1 MRKRTSTNSE
11 KCENENKNIG
21 KQSKVS
27 RIGDPWGLGYKSR
40 RPASLAPQLS
50 YGPATRAA
58 TSGNGNWNCG
68 LEFGETITGIATRTR
83 WRHW

>member
-40 RPASLAPQLS
+40 RPAS
-50 YGPATRAA
+50 
-58 TSGNGNWNCG
+58 
-68 LEFGETITGIATRTR
+68 
-83 WRHW
+83 